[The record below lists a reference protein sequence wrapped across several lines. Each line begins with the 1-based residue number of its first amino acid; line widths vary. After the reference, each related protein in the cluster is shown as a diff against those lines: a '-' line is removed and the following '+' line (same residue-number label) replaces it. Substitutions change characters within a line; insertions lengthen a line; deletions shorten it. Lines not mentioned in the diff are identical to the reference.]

1 MDFKNLV
8 LKRQSDRKYK
18 ADKVEKEKIEMCIE
32 ASRLAPSACNS
43 QPWTFIMVNNEDL
56 VKEIGK
62 AVSGLGM
69 NTFAKTCPC
78 FVAIVMEKPNF
89 TAKLGCVMKDKDFP
103 LIDIGI
109 AASYFCLQAADIGLG
124 TCTIGWFDE
133 KKVKKLLNI
142 PDKKRVPL
150 LISLGY
156 PDTAT
161 RQKIRKD
168 KEKMCKENSY

>member
-1 MDFKNLV
+1 MDFKELV

-43 QPWTFIMVNNEDL
+43 QPWTFIVVNDEDL

-89 TAKLGCVMKDKDFP
+89 SAKLGCVMKDKDFP

-109 AASYFCLQAADIGLG
+109 AASSSSYLAWLSRYNNK
-124 TCTIGWFDE
+124 T
-133 KKVKKLLNI
+133 K
-142 PDKKRVPL
+142 DKKRQRKDVQRKFL
-150 LISLGY
+150 LI
-156 PDTAT
+156 
-161 RQKIRKD
+161 KIKDLFFLFCIKRK
-168 KEKMCKENSY
+168 